1 MNVKRVVRVRSTD
14 IQDGASSLEE
24 EALISKR
31 QEVSNESLLTA
42 LSLVIKANVEY
53 AKGVTDLISSDL
65 NKDNEL
71 HEIRVD
77 LKELLTKTETLIST
91 QQELLRALD
100 ARNDTSKQH
109 LDKKLA
115 PLYKS
120 AGLKE
125 DGTEYSPTDKVV
137 VKLQTALSSK
147 LVLIF
152 AGSLLLWVA
161 KLVIAALST
170 GAVK

>member
-1 MNVKRVVRVRSTD
+1 MNVKKVIRSTD
-14 IQDGASSLEE
+14 IQDGASSISE

-65 NKDNEL
+65 TKDDKL
-71 HEIRVD
+71 SEIQID

-91 QQELLRALD
+91 QQDLLKTLE
-100 ARNDTSKQH
+100 ARNDTNKQH
-109 LDKKLA
+109 LDRKLA

-125 DGTEYSPTDKVV
+125 DGTEYSPSDKIV

-152 AGSLLLWVA
+152 AGTLLLWIA
-161 KLVIAALST
+161 KIVIAALNS